1 MKRIHR
7 YLALLLVL
15 CIGFTAANY
24 IYIQPA
30 YADEH
35 LQTVEEDGASG
46 TAAEGMAEIGTEETE
61 TAETETGTE
70 ETAGAEAELKEDAV
84 PGGVL
89 KILVTADLHG
99 QVTAHNYEIGREDAG
114 RGLSKLA
121 TLIQAERE
129 ATDSETVLLDAGD
142 TLYSYATDFFY
153 NYNDEL
159 VQPIYQAMALLKY
172 DAVTLG
178 NHELDYPW
186 EYVQKQL
193 KGSGL
198 YEKTTVSNLLYD
210 DTSELA
216 FAPSI
221 VMTKQVVMPDGAV
234 QPVQVG
240 VIGAT
245 RETLSSKYQRYS
257 GLLCGSNI
265 YDSVSAEA
273 ERLKEAG
280 VDVVIALIHGGIGL
294 VSSDATISPGA
305 KLAKLP
311 AVDAVVTSHT
321 HELFPAGTLEYEA
334 FSYVDEDNGL
344 IYGKPVVAVGSHAE
358 NLGVIE
364 LAVTYAEDGGVV
376 VSGDHARL
384 VPVTEETQEAEE
396 VVKTFERFERYLTK
410 KGDNRSF
417 ALAEGVVLTNTDAVV
432 SDSALFQL
440 INNAKIAFGVSY
452 IQEYLP
458 AYADYPVIAVT
469 KNDLDSKD
477 DYITI
482 EAEITSSDVA
492 AVIGTASSERPS
504 GYLYL
509 YKITGANLREW
520 LEYSASIY
528 AQQGTKFT
536 TILPSFTK
544 KNKDVSTLLNEEFL
558 FDWSMLF
565 AFDGISY
572 EIDLTQPAR
581 YNAAGEMISYKN
593 YRVKNLQYQGK
604 AVTSKQEFIIVSD
617 TYQKNFRFMPSDA
630 DSVYANFPYVNS
642 KDVVMEYLERQA
654 EFGAIDVTADNNWCF
669 SDAEGYEFAF
679 GTEDSTLDYGKE
691 QDWYYK
697 HVSGLRS
704 GLQFFWGKYV
714 TRAQE
719 LAVELSPCLTK
730 ETGGYVPVKVTVVS
744 LPKGTEVEQ
753 MVYRKGQLTDPDDPN
768 WELATRISN
777 GLFNVSN
784 NGIYSVLV
792 TDTGGNRVISYIY
805 IDNIDPSIVA
815 VPSVEFVTNRR
826 RVVNGVSMPYSTV
839 WVETEDGTRYSAQA
853 DAGGKYSVDIPP
865 QPAGNTVLLW
875 AAEGTR
881 ESEKIEVPIYRTGPN
896 LPTATGVMPGESG
909 IYCTVE
915 EKQTPAIIIGKKV
928 YIENGMSERY
938 KKSGIY
944 NSSYTTVET
953 EVIWFDEY
961 TCYIPLPE
969 MKTGTKYYL
978 YAFDWQNRESLRT
991 EFIVP

>member
-1 MKRIHR
+1 MKQIRK
-7 YLALLLVL
+7 YFALLLVL

-24 IYIQPA
+24 ICVQPA
-30 YADEH
+30 YADES
-35 LQTVEEDGASG
+35 LQDAGMGSVNASG
-46 TAAEGMAEIGTEETE
+46 AEEVLPDDTGSETE
-61 TAETETGTE
+61 TEAETQTDAEFDE
-70 ETAGAEAELKEDAV
+70 EV
-84 PGGVL
+84 VRNGVL

-99 QVTAHNYEIGREDAG
+99 QVTAKNYEIGREDAG

-121 TLIQAERE
+121 TLIREERE

-159 VQPIYQAMALLKY
+159 VQPIYQAMALLEY

-210 DTSELA
+210 DTGELA

-221 VMTKQVVMPDGAV
+221 VMTKQVVMPDGTV

-240 VIGAT
+240 VVGAT
-245 RETLSSKYQRYS
+245 REALSSKNQRYS
-257 GLLCGSNI
+257 GLLCGS
-265 YDSVSAEA
+265 SVYESVNEEA
-273 ERLKEAG
+273 KRLKEAG

-294 VSSDATISPGA
+294 VSSDATVSPGA
-305 KLAKLP
+305 KLAKLSTI
-311 AVDAVVTSHT
+311 DAVVTSHT
-321 HELFPAGTLEYEA
+321 HELFPAGTLEYEE

-358 NLGVIE
+358 NLGVME
-364 LAVTYAEDGGVV
+364 LAVSYGEDGGVV
-376 VSGDHARL
+376 VSGKHARL

-417 ALAEGVVLTNTDAVV
+417 ALAEGLVLTNTDAVV
-432 SDSALFQL
+432 NDSALFQL

-458 AYADYPVIAVT
+458 AYADYQVIAVT
-469 KNDLDSKD
+469 KNALDSKD

-482 EAEITSSDVA
+482 ESEITSSDVA
-492 AVIGTASSERPS
+492 AIIGTASSERPS

-536 TILPSFTK
+536 TILPGFTK
-544 KNKDVSTLLNEEFL
+544 KNKDVSTLLNEDFL
-558 FDWSMLF
+558 FDQSMLF

-581 YNAAGEMISYKN
+581 YDVYGEMISYKN
-593 YRVKNLQYQGK
+593 YRIKNLQYQGK
-604 AVTSKQEFIIVSD
+604 DITSKQEFIIVSD
-617 TYQKNFRFMPSDA
+617 TYEKNFRFMPTET

-642 KDVVMEYLERQA
+642 KEVVMDYLEGQA
-654 EFGAIDVTADNNWCF
+654 ELGAIDVTADNNWCF
-669 SDAEGYEFAF
+669 FDAEGYEFAF
-679 GTEDSTLDYGKE
+679 GTESTALDYGKE

-704 GLQFFWGKYV
+704 GLQFFWGRYV
-714 TRAQE
+714 TRVQE

-744 LPKGTEVEQ
+744 LPKGTDVKE
-753 MVYRKGQLTDPDDPN
+753 MVYRKGQLTDPEDPN
-768 WELATRISN
+768 WALATRISN
-777 GLFNVSN
+777 GIFNVSN

-792 TDTGGNRVISYIY
+792 TDTEGNRVISYIY
-805 IDNIDPSIVA
+805 VDNIDPSIVA

-826 RVVNGVSMPYSTV
+826 RAVNGVSVPYSTV

-853 DAGGKYSVDIPP
+853 DAGGKYSVELPP
-865 QPAGNTVLLW
+865 QPAGHTLLLW
-875 AAEGTR
+875 ATEGTR
-881 ESEKIEVPIYRTGPN
+881 ESDKVEVPIYRTGPN
-896 LPTATGVMPGESG
+896 LPTAAELMPGESG
-909 IYCTVE
+909 IYCIVE
-915 EKQTPAIIIGKKV
+915 EKQTPAIIIGKNV
-928 YIENGMSERY
+928 YIETGMSERY

-944 NSSYTTVET
+944 NSSYKIVET
-953 EVIWFDEY
+953 EVIWCDET
-961 TCYIPLPE
+961 TCYIPVPE

-991 EFIVP
+991 EFTVQ